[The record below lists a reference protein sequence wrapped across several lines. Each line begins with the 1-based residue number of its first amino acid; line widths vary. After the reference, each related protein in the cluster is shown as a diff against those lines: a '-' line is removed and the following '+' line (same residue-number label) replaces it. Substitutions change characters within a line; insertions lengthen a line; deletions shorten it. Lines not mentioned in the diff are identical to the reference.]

1 MSEDMERYRK
11 MRKIPQ
17 VAAEAT
23 SDKSEASPGEATSD
37 EGPEEAAKER
47 QASERRVV
55 LLISGRPPLPLRRA
69 QVSVTMA
76 EETPREGRTSDLAYS

>member
-1 MSEDMERYRK
+1 MRTSEDTERYRK
-11 MRKIPQ
+11 MRKFR
-17 VAAEAT
+17 
-23 SDKSEASPGEATSD
+23 KLLRKKASPGEAMSE

-55 LLISGRPPLPLRRA
+55 LLISGRPPHPLRRA

-76 EETPREGRTSDLAYS
+76 EKTLREGKMSDLDYPLHV